1 MMSVKAGSKD
11 NRQLEARPD
20 VLTFTSEVVEQDT
33 EVIGPVSAELYV
45 RSNRQYADFFVRI
58 CDVHPSGKSMNVCD
72 GIRRIR
78 PGRPASEP
86 DGTIKVRI
94 ELWPTA
100 HMFKRGHRIR
110 VQVSSGAFPR
120 FARNLGTGQPLA
132 TGVDFVKAE
141 QRIYHDPERP
151 SAVILPVRK

>member
-1 MMSVKAGSKD
+1 MEFQPVKPTFEFLFQATVNVGAPTHISKVPLGERRFIPITGGS
-11 NRQLEARPD
+11 
-20 VLTFTSEVVEQDT
+20 F
-33 EVIGPVSAELYV
+33 IGEKLSG
-45 RSNRQYADFFVRI
+45 
-58 CDVHPSGKSMNVCD
+58 DVHPSGKSMNVCD
-72 GIRRIR
+72 SIRRIR

-132 TGVDFVKAE
+132 TGVDFPKAE
-141 QRIYHDPERP
+141 QKIYHDPAHP
-151 SAVILPVRK
+151 SAITLPTKRYM

>member
-1 MMSVKAGSKD
+1 MGAAAAQFLS
-11 NRQLEARPD
+11 
-20 VLTFTSEVVEQDT
+20 
-33 EVIGPVSAELYV
+33 PVSAELYIK
-45 RSNRQYADFFVRI
+45 SNRQYADFFVRV

-100 HMFKRGHRIR
+100 YMFKRGHRIR

-132 TGVDFVKAE
+132 TGVDFLEAE
-141 QRIYHDPERP
+141 QKIYHDPAHP
-151 SAVILPVRK
+151 SAIILPIKRCL